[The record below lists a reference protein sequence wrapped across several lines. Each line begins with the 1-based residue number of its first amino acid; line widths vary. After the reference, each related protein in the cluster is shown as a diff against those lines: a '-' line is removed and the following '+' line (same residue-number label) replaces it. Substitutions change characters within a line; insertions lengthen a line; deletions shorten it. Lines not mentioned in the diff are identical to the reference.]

1 MSLLSRVF
9 QRVLRAGRGDQYL
22 AVLEQALD
30 AVVSIDASNQVTFYN
45 AAAERLW
52 GWPRAQ
58 VLGQNVKM
66 LVPADL
72 RARHDSLVDANR
84 RTGQD
89 KIVGT
94 SREVQITRSDGS
106 HVWVQLSLTKVPIRG
121 QLHYTAFLKDVTRER
136 ESREVINQTLEQAL
150 DAVVTIDERNCV
162 TFFNAAAEKLWGLPR
177 SQVMGQNVRMLVPED
192 IRPGHDDMVN
202 ANRSTGRDRIVG
214 TSREVPI
221 HRPDGSRVW
230 AQLSLSKVRLDDR
243 ILYTAFLKDITQER
257 EQREVINQTLEQ
269 ALDAVVTI
277 DQDNKVTFFNAAAER
292 LWGYARSEVVGKN
305 VKMLVPRDIQPRHDD
320 LVNANRDTGR
330 DRIVGTSREVEIHRK
345 DGSIVWGNLSLSK
358 VRLDGRILYTAFV
371 KDVSRERD
379 ARELINQT
387 LEQALDAVVTIDQHN
402 CVTFYNAAAE
412 RLWGYAR
419 SEVLGQNVKM
429 LVPQAIQ
436 PRHDALVEANR
447 TTGQD
452 RIVGTSREVEIW
464 RKDGDMRWGKLSLS
478 KIRLGDRI
486 LYTAFVQDV
495 TEEVNRR
502 EKFRLLSLVADETDN
517 SVIIADATGRIEY
530 VNPGFTRLTG
540 YALDEVIGRKPGSF
554 LQGPHT
560 SRETVAAI
568 RRKLD
573 AQEPFYDEI
582 LNYDRH
588 GKSYWISLAINPVFG
603 ANGQLERY
611 ISIQANVTETKQRA
625 LEFNVRLDA
634 IARANAVAEW
644 NVEGAPAQVNTVL
657 ADLLACENA
666 SAVQRMPAL
675 AKLLN
680 AEQQKS
686 LAQAKGVT
694 VELELTAAD
703 GEPRWLD
710 GALYAIRDSEQ
721 RLVRYVM
728 YASDATARRKTAAQA
743 KEAMGEVLEING
755 SVSGIVDTINRLAQQ
770 THLLSLNAA
779 VEAAR
784 AGESGRGFAVVADE
798 VRRLA
803 QGSSQAAREIN
814 ALVEN
819 SRKQIE
825 SIVARF

>member
-1 MSLLSRVF
+1 MNILRRFLNRVTGSG
-9 QRVLRAGRGDQYL
+9 AEQYR

-30 AVVSIDASNQVTFYN
+30 AVVSIDASNRVTFYN
-45 AAAERLW
+45 SAAERLW
-52 GWPRAQ
+52 GWPRSQ
-58 VLGQNVKM
+58 VIGQNVKM
-66 LVPADL
+66 LVPTDI
-72 RARHDSLVDANR
+72 RERHDSLVDANR

-94 SREVQITRSDGS
+94 SREVRVPRADGS
-106 HVWVQLSLTKVPIRG
+106 QVWVQLSLTKVPIRG

-150 DAVVTIDERNCV
+150 DAVVTIDQRNCI
-162 TFFNAAAEKLWGLPR
+162 TFFNAAAEKLWGIPR
-177 SQVMGQNVRMLVPED
+177 AQVLGENVRLLVPDE
-192 IRPGHDDMVN
+192 IRAGHDDMVN
-202 ANRSTGRDRIVG
+202 ANRKTGRDRIVG

-221 HRPDGSRVW
+221 HRADGSRVW
-230 AQLSLSKVRLDDR
+230 AQLSLSRVRLDDR
-243 ILYTAFLKDITQER
+243 ILYTAFLKDITHER

-292 LWGYARSEVVGKN
+292 LWGYPRAEVLGQN
-305 VKMLVPRDIQPRHDD
+305 VKMLVPQEIQGRHDG
-320 LVNANRDTGR
+320 LVNANRETGQ
-330 DRIVGTSREVEIHRK
+330 DRIVGTSREVEIYRK
-345 DGSIVWGNLSLSK
+345 DGSVVWGNLSLSK

-387 LEQALDAVVTIDQHN
+387 LEQALDAVVTIDQNN

-412 RLWGYAR
+412 RLWGYTR
-419 SEVLGQNVKM
+419 TEVLGKNVKM

-436 PRHDALVEANR
+436 SRHDSLVEANR
-447 TTGQD
+447 TTGRD

-464 RKDGDMRWGKLSLS
+464 CKDGSMRWGKLSLS
-478 KIRLGDRI
+478 KIRLGGRI

-517 SVIIADATGRIEY
+517 SVIITDARGCIEY

-540 YALDEVIGRKPGSF
+540 YPLDDVIGRKPGSF

-560 SRETVAAI
+560 SRETVSAI

-573 AQEPFYDEI
+573 AQEPFYDEV
-582 LNYDRH
+582 LNYDRN

-603 ANGQLERY
+603 EDGRLERY

-644 NVEGAPAQVNTVL
+644 NVEGVPVQVNAVL
-657 ADLLACENA
+657 AELLACENQA
-666 SAVQRMPAL
+666 AVGRMPIL
-675 AKLLN
+675 ANLVN
-680 AEQQKS
+680 SDQQKS
-686 LAQAKGVT
+686 LSDAKGVT
-694 VELELTAAD
+694 LNLELTASD

-710 GALYAIRDSEQ
+710 GALYGIRDAEQ
-721 RLVRYVM
+721 RLVRYVL
-728 YASDATARRKTAAQA
+728 YASDATARRRTAVQA

-755 SVSGIVDTINRLAQQ
+755 NVSGIVDTINRLAQQ

-814 ALVEN
+814 ALVDN

-825 SIVARF
+825 SIVSRF